1 MKKRK
6 KAKKTTVRVSAR
18 SLARLELRVAYLQ
31 VRLRVARRRADA
43 AEARWNE
50 KCPQGHLVRH
60 DKCELGFSE
69 QKLTETP
76 LAPGRIIP
84 VNGSPPTVEPLVGW
98 WWRVPY
104 GWWLAFKA
112 YWSAPMVA
120 ARAERAAKEK
130 LLDEITAGGYK
141 G

>member
-1 MKKRK
+1 MEKRK

-18 SLARLELRVAYLQ
+18 TLARLELRVAYLQ
-31 VRLRVARRRADA
+31 GRLRAARRRADA

-50 KCPQGHLVRH
+50 KCPQGHL
-60 DKCELGFSE
+60 K
-69 QKLTETP
+69 
-76 LAPGRIIP
+76 PGRIIP
-84 VNGSPPTVEPLVGW
+84 VNGPPPSAEPLVGW